1 MKWGLSMK
9 KDKHILVWTI
19 ILITAS
25 FILTTCI
32 SVNSLN
38 TVIEGHDEEMSK
50 VLASNVYDSI
60 NNVLSEP
67 IIVAQTM
74 SNDYYLIEPLKE
86 EGFPKRKEK
95 DILVSYL
102 DTIKNNMEYSSVFI
116 VSDKSRTYYTQDG
129 FNKIVSPETD
139 QHDIWYSNF
148 VESGKKYSFDVDID
162 EAHNNI
168 WTIFVNARIED
179 ENNNFLGVCGVC
191 VKMTELQDILSE
203 YEKKYDIKVNLVN
216 DEGLVQIDTN
226 MINLEKAVVSIDILE
241 DEDKIEYIY
250 HEEENGGYTV
260 SRYVESLGWHLV
272 VQHIGENNG
281 HIYSNIVYKNV
292 LIFFVIL
299 AACIIMVSSSLIF
312 EKKKMVEHALEK
324 ERYAKEQEALKVQ
337 AEAASRAKGD
347 FLASMSHEIRTPIN
361 AVLGMDEMILRES
374 SDDKILDYAYDIKRA
389 GSTLL
394 NLVNDILDFSKI
406 ESGKMDI
413 IPASYNFG
421 DLLDDLIDIIRPR
434 AEEKGL
440 KLKIQ
445 AEPGI
450 PVHLYGDEI
459 RIRQVITNML
469 VNAVK
474 YTEKGCVCLEVSGR
488 RIPDGNV
495 VLYVSVK
502 DTGMGIKEEDKE
514 KLFETFRRLDENR
527 NRNIEGTGLGLPITM
542 RLLELMG
549 SRLEVES
556 TYSKGSDFHFY
567 LEQKVLDEEIIGD
580 FHKNY
585 EQKKKEINIYKEKF
599 IAPDARLLVVDDNE
613 VNLKVFLGLLKN
625 SQMQIDTAICGKDCL
640 ALMQQ
645 NKYHIIFMDHRMPGM
660 DGIETLKYSKVM
672 EDNLCKDS
680 VIIALTA
687 NAISGVREMF
697 IGEGFDDYLSKPVIA
712 ARLEEMIQK
721 YLPEEM
727 VIKTVGEQM
736 DKETKKP
743 GSIMG
748 NSIVDWEEGRNFCKG
763 DEEFYRE
770 MLQAFLDSHY
780 DIELQDFYKAPDFE
794 GYCIKIHSIKTNL
807 KNIGAIEASGLAL
820 ELELH
825 FKENNSIQYVR
836 QKHSEF
842 ILVYK
847 EVEKAVSDYLGCN

>member
-1 MKWGLSMK
+1 MKWGLFMK
-9 KDKHILVWTI
+9 KDKSILVWTI
-19 ILITAS
+19 ILITIS
-25 FILTTCI
+25 FILTTFI

-102 DTIKNNMEYSSVFI
+102 NTIKNNMQYSSVFI
-116 VSDKSRTYYTQDG
+116 VSDKSKTYYTQDG

-139 QHDIWYSNF
+139 QHDIWYSRF
-148 VESGKKYSFDVDID
+148 VESGEKYSFDVDID

-179 ENNNFLGVCGVC
+179 ENNNFLGVCGVS
-191 VKMTELQDILSE
+191 VRMTELQNILCE
-203 YEKKYDIKVNLVN
+203 YEKKYNIKVNLVN
-216 DEGLVQIDTN
+216 DEGLVQIDTD
-226 MINLEKAVVSIDILE
+226 MINLEKAVVNIDILE
-241 DEDKIEYIY
+241 EEDKIEYIY

-272 VQHIGENNG
+272 VQHSGENNV

-299 AACIIMVSSSLIF
+299 AACIITVSSNLIF
-312 EKKKMVEHALEK
+312 EKKKMEEHALEK

-337 AEAASRAKGD
+337 AEAASRAKGG

-374 SDDKILDYAYDIKRA
+374 SDEKILNYAYDIKRA
-389 GSTLL
+389 GNTLL

-413 IPASYNFG
+413 IPVVYNFG

-434 AEEKGL
+434 AEKKNL
-440 KLKIQ
+440 TLKINV
-445 AEPGI
+445 EPGI
-450 PVHLYGDEI
+450 PAHLRGDDV
-459 RIRQVITNML
+459 RIRQVITNIL

-474 YTEKGCVCLEVSGR
+474 YTEKGYICLEVSGR
-488 RIPDGNV
+488 RLPDGNV

-502 DTGMGIKEEDKE
+502 DTGIGIKEEDKE
-514 KLFETFRRLDENR
+514 KLFESFRRLDENR

-556 TYSKGSDFHFY
+556 TYLKGSNFYFY
-567 LEQKVLDEEIIGD
+567 LEQKIVDEEVIGD
-580 FHKNY
+580 FHINY
-585 EQKKKEINIYKEKF
+585 EQKKRETSVYKEQF
-599 IAPDARLLVVDDNE
+599 ISPDARILVVDDNE

-645 NKYHIIFMDHRMPGM
+645 NKYHIIFMDHRMPEM

-672 EDNLCKDS
+672 ENNLCKDS
-680 VIIALTA
+680 IIIALTA
-687 NAISGVREMF
+687 NAVSGVREMF
-697 IGEGFDDYLSKPVIA
+697 IKEGFDDYLSKPVIA

-721 YLPEEM
+721 YLPEEI
-727 VIKTVGEQM
+727 VIKTGTGQSYEKTGFI
-736 DKETKKP
+736 KEN
-743 GSIMG
+743 GIL
-748 NSIVDWEEGRNFCKG
+748 DWEEGKNFCKG
-763 DEEFYRE
+763 DEEFYKE

-780 DIELQDFYKAPDFE
+780 DMELQEFYKASDFE
-794 GYCIKIHSIKTNL
+794 SYCIKIHSIKTNL
-807 KNIGAIEASGLAL
+807 KNIGAVEASNLAL
-820 ELELH
+820 ELELS
-825 FKENNSIQYVR
+825 FKENNDTQYVM
-836 QKHSEF
+836 QNHNDF

-847 EVEKAVSDYLGCN
+847 EVEKAAREYLGFH

>member
-1 MKWGLSMK
+1 MKR
-9 KDKHILVWTI
+9 DKRILVWTI
-19 ILITAS
+19 ILIAAS

-32 SVNSLN
+32 SVSSLN

-67 IIVAQTM
+67 IIVAKTM

-86 EGFPKRKEK
+86 KEFPKSKEQ

-102 DTIKNNMEYSSVFI
+102 NTIKTNMEYSSVFI
-116 VSDKSRTYYTQDG
+116 VSDKSKKYYTQNG
-129 FNKIVSPETD
+129 FNKVVSPETD
-139 QHDIWYSNF
+139 QYDIWYSRF
-148 VESGKKYSFDVDID
+148 VESGVKYSFDVDID
-162 EAHNNI
+162 ETHNNV

-179 ENNNFLGVCGVC
+179 ENNNFLGVCGVS
-191 VKMTELQDILSE
+191 VRMAELQDILGK
-203 YEKKYDIKVNLVN
+203 YEEKYNIKVNLVN
-216 DEGLVQIDTN
+216 NEGLVQIDTD
-226 MINLEKAVVSIDILE
+226 MINMEKAVVNIDILE

-260 SRYVESLGWHLV
+260 SRYIESLGWHLV
-272 VQHIGENNG
+272 VQNNGENNG
-281 HIYSNIVYKNV
+281 HIYSNLVYKNV
-292 LIFFVIL
+292 LIFFAIL
-299 AACIIMVSSSLIF
+299 AVCIIMVSSSLVF
-312 EKKKMVEHALEK
+312 EKKKIEEQAREK

-337 AEAASRAKGD
+337 AETASRAKGD

-374 SDDKILDYAYDIKRA
+374 SDDKISGYAYDIKRA
-389 GSTLL
+389 GNTLL
-394 NLVNDILDFSKI
+394 NLVNGILDFSKI

-413 IPASYNFG
+413 IPTSYNLG
-421 DLLDDLIDIIRPR
+421 DLLDDIIDIIRPR
-434 AEEKGL
+434 TEEKNL
-440 KLKIQ
+440 KLKIHV
-445 AEPGI
+445 EPGI

-459 RIRQVITNML
+459 RIRQVITNLL

-474 YTEKGCVCLEVSGR
+474 YTEKGCVCLDVSGR
-488 RIPDGNV
+488 RLPDNIV
-495 VLYVSVK
+495 LLYVSIK
-502 DTGMGIKEEDKE
+502 DTGIGIKEEDKE

-556 TYSKGSDFHFY
+556 TYLKGSDFYFY
-567 LEQKVLDEEIIGD
+567 LEQKSEDKEVIGD
-580 FHKNY
+580 FYKNY
-585 EQKKKEINIYKEKF
+585 EQKKKEINIYKEPF

-613 VNLKVFLGLLKN
+613 VNLKVFIGLLKN
-625 SQMQIDTAICGKDCL
+625 LQMQIDTAICGKDCL

-660 DGIETLKYSKVM
+660 DGIETLKFSKVM

-687 NAISGVREMF
+687 NAIPGVREMF
-697 IGEGFDDYLSKPVIA
+697 IEQGFDDYLSKPIIA

-721 YLPEEM
+721 YLPEEI
-727 VIKTVGEQM
+727 VIKNDLVFNGN
-736 DKETKKP
+736 ETNDAE
-743 GSIMG
+743 G
-748 NSIVDWEEGRNFCKG
+748 NNILDWEAGRNFCNG
-763 DEEFYRE
+763 DEEFYKE

-780 DIELQDFYKAPDFE
+780 DMELQDFYKASDFE
-794 GYCIKIHSIKTNL
+794 NYCIKIHSIKTNL
-807 KNIGAIEASGLAL
+807 KNIGAIKASGLAL
-820 ELELH
+820 ELELA
-825 FKENNSIQYVR
+825 FKESDGIQYAS
-836 QKHSEF
+836 QKHNEF
-842 ILVYK
+842 IIVYK
-847 EVEKAVSDYLGCN
+847 EVEKAAGRYLDLH

>member
-1 MKWGLSMK
+1 MKR
-9 KDKHILVWTI
+9 DKRILVWTI
-19 ILITAS
+19 ILIAAS
-25 FILTTCI
+25 FILTTYI
-32 SVNSLN
+32 SVSSLN

-50 VLASNVYDSI
+50 VLASHIYVSI

-74 SNDYYLIEPLKE
+74 SNDYYLIGPLKE
-86 EGFPKRKEK
+86 KEFPKNKEQ

-102 DTIKNNMEYSSVFI
+102 NTIKTNMEYSSVFI
-116 VSDKSRTYYTQDG
+116 VSDKSKKYYTQNG
-129 FNKIVSPETD
+129 FNKVVSPETD
-139 QHDIWYSNF
+139 QHDIWYSRF
-148 VESGKKYSFDVDID
+148 VESGAEYSFDVDID
-162 EAHNNI
+162 EAHNNV

-179 ENNNFLGVCGVC
+179 ENNNFLGVCGVS
-191 VKMTELQDILSE
+191 VRMAELQDILGG
-203 YEKKYDIKVNLVN
+203 YEKKYNIKVNLVN
-216 DEGLVQIDTN
+216 NEGLVQVDTD
-226 MINLEKAVVSIDILE
+226 MINLEKAVVNIDILE

-272 VQHIGENNG
+272 VQHNGENNG
-281 HIYSNIVYKNV
+281 HIYSNLVYKNV
-292 LIFFVIL
+292 LIFSAIL
-299 AACIIMVSSSLIF
+299 AVCIIMVSSSLVF
-312 EKKKMVEHALEK
+312 EKKKIEEQSREK

-337 AEAASRAKGD
+337 AEAASRAKDG

-374 SDDKILDYAYDIKRA
+374 SDDKISGYAYDIKRA
-389 GSTLL
+389 GNTLL

-421 DLLDDLIDIIRPR
+421 DLLDDIIEIIRPMT
-434 AEEKGL
+434 EEKNS
-440 KLKIQ
+440 KLKIHV
-445 AEPGI
+445 EPGI
-450 PVHLYGDEI
+450 PVNLYGDEI
-459 RIRQVITNML
+459 RIRQVITNLL

-474 YTEKGCVCLEVSGR
+474 YTEKGCVCLDVSGKR
-488 RIPDGNV
+488 LPDSI
-495 VLYVSVK
+495 VLLHISVK
-502 DTGMGIKEEDKE
+502 DTGTGIKEEDKE
-514 KLFETFRRLDENR
+514 KLFETFRRLDESR

-556 TYSKGSDFHFY
+556 TYSKGSDFYFY
-567 LEQKVLDEEIIGD
+567 LEQKTEDEEVIGD

-585 EQKKKEINIYKEKF
+585 EQKKKEINIYKEPF

-625 SQMQIDTAICGKDCL
+625 LRMQIDTAICGKDCL

-660 DGIETLKYSKVM
+660 DGIETLKFSKVM
-672 EDNLCKDS
+672 ENNLCKDS

-697 IGEGFDDYLSKPVIA
+697 IEQGFDDYLSKPVIA
-712 ARLEEMIQK
+712 ARLEEIIQK
-721 YLPEEM
+721 YLPEEIE
-727 VIKTVGEQM
+727 IKNNPVSAG
-736 DKETKKP
+736 KEISGTE
-743 GSIMG
+743 G
-748 NSIVDWEEGRNFCKG
+748 NNILDWEAGRNFCNG
-763 DEEFYRE
+763 DEEFYKE

-780 DIELQDFYKAPDFE
+780 DIELQDFYKVSDFE
-794 GYCIKIHSIKTNL
+794 NYCIKIHSIKTNL
-807 KNIGAIEASGLAL
+807 KNIGAIKASCLAS
-820 ELELH
+820 ELELA
-825 FKENNSIQYVR
+825 FNESDGIQSAN
-836 QKHSEF
+836 QKHNEF
-842 ILVYK
+842 IMVYK
-847 EVEKAVSDYLGCN
+847 EVEKAAGRYLDLH